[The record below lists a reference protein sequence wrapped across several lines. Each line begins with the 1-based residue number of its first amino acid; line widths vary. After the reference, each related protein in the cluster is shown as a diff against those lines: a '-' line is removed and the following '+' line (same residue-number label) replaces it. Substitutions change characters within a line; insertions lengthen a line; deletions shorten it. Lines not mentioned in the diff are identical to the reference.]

1 MTQLYANAKTKYYI
15 PYMTKLYKLIFFLQ
29 SLKKHEN
36 RKRFS
41 IMFNDY
47 ISSIS
52 EQSQLLS
59 RPSNT
64 PYKAEA
70 LDLTINSK
78 ILLVVHEFSRT
89 GVPYAVLYLARA
101 IFSLHGVRPVII
113 SPIDGPIRKEFE
125 QEGFPTI
132 IDPLLFSYQDYSSE
146 ACDFVANFERV
157 IVSSL
162 ASYGFIRY
170 FRGISKRLTWW
181 VHETDDGFTR
191 VAKMITNLP
200 LLFAACE
207 SIWLGSPLCF
217 PPALRQVTEDKLH
230 LLLYGCDDT
239 AIPHRPHISGKMV
252 FSIVGSVLPRKGQ
265 DIFLAAIERLP
276 EELRCKAVFRIIGS
290 PLPNDESVIFYN
302 EVLANA
308 ALISEVE
315 CIESMPQDR
324 LLEFYAETDVLVSAS
339 RDDPMPIVVTDGLMF
354 STVCLCSSAIGHAQ
368 LLEDG
373 ENGLIVT
380 NKSAEEL
387 SEKMAWLIQ
396 NPTELAAL
404 GIAGRAIYEKYFLM
418 RSFVNN
424 VGNLMSDCR

>member
-1 MTQLYANAKTKYYI
+1 
-15 PYMTKLYKLIFFLQ
+15 MTKLYKLILFLQ

-59 RPSNT
+59 RSSNT
-64 PYKAEA
+64 PYKVEV
-70 LDLTINSK
+70 LELTNNSR

-101 IFSLHGVRPVII
+101 IFFLQGVRPVII
-113 SPIDGPIRKEFE
+113 SPVDGPIREEFE
-125 QEGFPTI
+125 QDGFPTMV
-132 IDPLLFSYQDYSSE
+132 DPLLFSYQDYSSD
-146 ACDFVANFERV
+146 ACEFIAKFERV

-162 ASYGFIRY
+162 ASFGFIRY

-181 VHETDDGFTR
+181 VHETDDGFNR
-191 VAKMITNLP
+191 VVRMITNLP

-217 PPALRQVTEDKLH
+217 PPALRHATGDKLH
-230 LLLYGCDDT
+230 LLLYGCADT
-239 AIPHRPHISGKMV
+239 AISHRPHTSGKMV

-276 EELRCKAVFRIIGS
+276 EDLRGKAIFRIIGS
-290 PLPNDESVIFYN
+290 PLPNEESTLFYKK
-302 EVLANA
+302 VLAAA
-308 ALISEVE
+308 ALIPEVE
-315 CIESMPQDR
+315 CIESVTQDR

-354 STVCLCSSAIGHAQ
+354 STVCLCSSAIGHAK

-373 ENGLIVT
+373 KNSLIFT
-380 NKSAEEL
+380 NQSTEEL
-387 SEKMAWLIQ
+387 SQKMVWLIQ
-396 NPTELAAL
+396 NPTELAVL
-404 GIAGRAIYEKYFLM
+404 GKAGRTIYEKYFLM
-418 RSFVNN
+418 SSFVNN
-424 VGNLMSDCR
+424 VGNLMPDCP